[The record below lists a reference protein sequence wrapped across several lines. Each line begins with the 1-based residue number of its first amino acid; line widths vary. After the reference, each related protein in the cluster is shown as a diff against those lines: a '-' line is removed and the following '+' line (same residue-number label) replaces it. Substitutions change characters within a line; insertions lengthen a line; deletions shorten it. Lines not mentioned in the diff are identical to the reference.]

1 MMRLYITCYT
11 VFVDKLKVN
20 LDSEQAV
27 KEEKIVEQPPV
38 SVTEP
43 KLASPT
49 GLKKSSKK
57 AEPVKMQ
64 QKEKK
69 R

>member
-1 MMRLYITCYT
+1 MRLYIICYT

-43 KLASPT
+43 KLAVPT

>member
-1 MMRLYITCYT
+1 MGLYIICYT
-11 VFVDKLKVN
+11 LFIDKLKVN
-20 LDSEQAV
+20 LDSEQEV
-27 KEEKIVEQPPV
+27 KEEKKVEQPPL

-43 KLASPT
+43 KLAAPVD
-49 GLKKSSKK
+49 LKKSSKK
-57 AEPVKMQ
+57 AEPVRMQ

>member
-1 MMRLYITCYT
+1 MMKLYIICYT

-43 KLASPT
+43 KLAAPT

>member
-1 MMRLYITCYT
+1 M
-11 VFVDKLKVN
+11 
-20 LDSEQAV
+20 DSEQEV
-27 KEEKIVEQPPV
+27 KEEKKVEQPPL

-43 KLASPT
+43 KLADPVD
-49 GLKKSSKK
+49 LKKSSKK
-57 AEPVKMQ
+57 AEPVRMQ

>member
-1 MMRLYITCYT
+1 MRLYIICYT
-11 VFVDKLKVN
+11 IFVDKLKVN

-43 KLASPT
+43 KLAAPT
-49 GLKKSSKK
+49 GLKKPSKK

>member
-1 MMRLYITCYT
+1 MKLYIICYT

-43 KLASPT
+43 KLAAPT